1 MSKLNQNTTTLQE
14 LIEIANNLPEAD
26 SGGELP
32 ELSNEASASEL
43 LIGKELINSSG
54 EVVAGTMANNGA
66 ISSTMDG
73 LTTKTVTVPAGYTS
87 GGTVSLDDT
96 IDNEVSDQAVLIGQI
111 KTALANKTAVED
123 IQLPTLTN
131 EGSASDMLA
140 GKQLINSN
148 NEVVTGIIETKTS
161 NNLTASGATITV
173 PIGYYA
179 EQATK
184 SVSSATQATPSI
196 SVSSS
201 GLITASSTQTAGYV
215 SAGTKSA
222 TKQLTTQA
230 AQTITPSTSNKTAI
244 ASGVYTTG
252 AITVAGDANLVPAN
266 IAEGVSIFGVEGT
279 HTGGGGTGINVETC
293 TVIFTNYTGS
303 APTITELTENGINS
317 RILNISSR
325 VFNVDNILV
334 GSYIIGLLS
343 PKISGAIVK
352 LHSENSGYSAY
363 PALRIDG
370 NGTITNNPCFVSGTK
385 IMLFNNSTKPVQD
398 ITYDDNL
405 LVWDFD
411 NGCYASAKPLW
422 IKKTQTTASY
432 YRCKFADG
440 TVLKLVGSNGNCH
453 RVFSIED
460 GAFIYATECVG
471 KQIMTINGPIALIS
485 CELIEEETEFY
496 NIITD
501 YHLNLFAEGILTSCR
516 LNNIYP
522 IIDMKFIKDDR
533 QIRPYEAYRDIDI
546 KFYKGLRLGEQ
557 TNDIEMLNKY
567 ISRLYTLKS

>member
-1 MSKLNQNTTTLQE
+1 MSKLNKNTTTLQE
-14 LIEIANNLPEAD
+14 LIEIANNLPEAG

-54 EVVAGTMANNGA
+54 EVIAGTMANNGA

-87 GGTVSLDDT
+87 GGTVSLDNT
-96 IDNEVSDQAVLIGQI
+96 IDNEVLDQADLIGQI

-131 EGSASDMLA
+131 EGVANDILS
-140 GKQLINSN
+140 GKQFINSN
-148 NEVVTGIIETKTS
+148 NEVVTGTIE
-161 NNLTASGATITV
+161 
-173 PIGYYA
+173 
-179 EQATK
+179 
-184 SVSSATQATPSI
+184 SVSGRTVTP
-196 SVSSS
+196 
-201 GLITASSTQTAGYV
+201 TTTEQTAVESGKY
-215 SAGTKSA
+215 
-222 TKQLTTQA
+222 
-230 AQTITPSTSNKTAI
+230 TSGDIK
-244 ASGVYTTG
+244 
-252 AITVAGDANLVPAN
+252 VAGDINLIPAN

-279 HTGGGGTGINVETC
+279 HAGGSGTGAETC
-293 TVIFTNYTGS
+293 TVTFVNFSSNATSIVTK
-303 APTITELTENGINS
+303 LTEEGINS
-317 RILNISSR
+317 TQVNFTNSPVIINDVLVGSCISGLNTPLASGSISL
-325 VFNVDNILV
+325 IGLV
-334 GSYIIGLLS
+334 GSYQ
-343 PKISGAIVK
+343 
-352 LHSENSGYSAY
+352 AY
-363 PALRIDG
+363 QV
-370 NGTITNNPCFVSGTK
+370 NGDCTITYNPCFVSDTK
-385 IMLFNNSTKPVQD
+385 IILFNNSTKPVQD
-398 ITYDDNL
+398 ITYNDTL

-411 NGCYASAKPLW
+411 NGCYTSAKPIW
-422 IKKTQTTASY
+422 IKKAQTIASY
-432 YRCKFADG
+432 YRCKFANG

-471 KQIMTINGPIALIS
+471 KQIMTINGPTTLIS

-501 YHLNLFAEGILTSCR
+501 YHLNLFAEGVLTSCR

-533 QIRPYEAYRDIDI
+533 QIRPYEAYRDVDI

-567 ISRLYTLKS
+567 ISRLYALKS